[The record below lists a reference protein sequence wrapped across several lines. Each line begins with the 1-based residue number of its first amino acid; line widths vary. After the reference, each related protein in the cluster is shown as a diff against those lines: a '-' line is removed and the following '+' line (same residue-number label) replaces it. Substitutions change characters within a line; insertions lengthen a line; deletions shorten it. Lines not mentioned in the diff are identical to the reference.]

1 MGSYTGRQMSTDDV
15 MQRSNPQERL
25 AYEARVRNRQTAL
38 AAAAGILLILG
49 VAIQLGGSH
58 VSINE
63 KTLGLITEH
72 KRFTRD
78 LIGSIATALSVVAV
92 GATLQYLWG
101 AARAREP
108 SLRPSF
114 MGRIALAG
122 GIIEGISVVAY
133 VIGFG
138 SAANDFI
145 SHGSQTY
152 PEAQA
157 LLGRGSMLVP
167 QIGNYLG
174 LFIVAVALVLVS
186 LGAMRVGLLTRF
198 LGYLGIIA
206 GVLTIIPL
214 VPIPIVEAY
223 WLLALAY
230 LLSGRWPS
238 GLPPAWTSGRAEPW
252 PSSQQLRAA
261 RGQQAPARGGRAR
274 RAPQPAPQAVGAPAP
289 ANGAT
294 RSSTPKRKRKRKK

>member
-1 MGSYTGRQMSTDDV
+1 M
-15 MQRSNPQERL
+15 
-25 AYEARVRNRQTAL
+25 
-38 AAAAGILLILG
+38 
-49 VAIQLGGSH
+49 
-58 VSINE
+58 
-63 KTLGLITEH
+63 
-72 KRFTRD
+72 
-78 LIGSIATALSVVAV
+78 
-92 GATLQYLWG
+92 
-101 AARAREP
+101 
-108 SLRPSF
+108 
-114 MGRIALAG
+114 
-122 GIIEGISVVAY
+122 VAY

-138 SAANDFI
+138 SAANDFV

-152 PEAQA
+152 PQAQRA
-157 LLGRGSMLVP
+157 ARPESSLLVP

-238 GLPPAWTSGRAEPW
+238 GVPPAWSSGRAEPW

-261 RGQQAPARGGRAR
+261 RARSRRRRAADGPGGRRSPRPR
-274 RAPQPAPQAVGAPAP
+274 RWERPPRR
-289 ANGAT
+289 NGAT
-294 RSSTPKRKRKRKK
+294 RSTTPKRKRKRKK